1 MNGHAPTVDSPA
13 CPCWWVIKG
22 RQQGVLPPL
31 TIIRERGIFLDRER
45 IQRAWTPP
53 GCGTPSPAP
62 ATRSTPA
69 FPSSA
74 KRWASPSAPGRLPP
88 TTTMTMSDFS
98 PFRRPSADHLLRLPQ
113 ESGVLS
119 DFAAF
124 PAGTGQPC
132 AVQIP
137 LIMQKETAEK
147 LLPSSL
153 TRCHLP
159 L

>member
-1 MNGHAPTVDSPA
+1 MNGHAPSVDSPT

-74 KRWASPSAPGRLPP
+74 KRWASLSAPGRLPP

-98 PFRRPSADHLLRLPQ
+98 PFRRPSAGPFT
-113 ESGVLS
+113 SS
-119 DFAAF
+119 
-124 PAGTGQPC
+124 
-132 AVQIP
+132 
-137 LIMQKETAEK
+137 TARIR
-147 LLPSSL
+147 SI
-153 TRCHLP
+153 TRFCGFSCRNWTALCRPNPFNHAKRDS
-159 L
+159 

>member
-62 ATRSTPA
+62 ATRLTPA

-74 KRWASPSAPGRLPP
+74 KRWASLSAPGRLPP

-98 PFRRPSADHLLRLPQ
+98 PFRRPSAERFI
-113 ESGVLS
+113 SS
-119 DFAAF
+119 
-124 PAGTGQPC
+124 
-132 AVQIP
+132 
-137 LIMQKETAEK
+137 TAK
-147 LLPSSL
+147 IRNIIRFCGFSFRNWTALCRPNPFNHAKRDS
-153 TRCHLP
+153 
-159 L
+159 